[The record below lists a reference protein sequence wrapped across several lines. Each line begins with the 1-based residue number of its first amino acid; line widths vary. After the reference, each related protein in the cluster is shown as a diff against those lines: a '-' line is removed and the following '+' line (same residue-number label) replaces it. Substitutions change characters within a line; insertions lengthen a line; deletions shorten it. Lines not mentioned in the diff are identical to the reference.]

1 MKAFV
6 HGNPETAAIW
16 TEMAA
21 ELARRGVDDVVLLSP
36 PGFGAPTPTGWDPD
50 RRSYVAWLAGE
61 LEALGAGS
69 GSGVGSGVGSGIDV
83 VGHDWGAGHVL
94 GLLDHRPDL
103 VRTWATDCGG
113 LLHPDYVWHD
123 AAQGW
128 QTPDVGEQMVA
139 GLVDADP
146 SVRATMLGGLGLST
160 AAALDVANAM
170 DAEMG
175 RCILGLY
182 RSARQPAMV
191 ELGARLTAG
200 AGSLP
205 PGLVIVATEDPYV
218 GTAEMATEMAT
229 RLGASTV
236 TLAGRGHW
244 WMFADLDSVVDALL
258 AHWSAV

>member
-16 TEMAA
+16 TELAA
-21 ELARRGVDDVVLLSP
+21 ELTRRGVDDVVLLSP
-36 PGFGAPTPTGWDPD
+36 PGFGAPTPPGWDPD
-50 RRSYVAWLAGE
+50 RRNYVAWLAGE
-61 LEALGAGS
+61 LEALGADGRDTT
-69 GSGVGSGVGSGIDV
+69 GVDV

-103 VRTWATDCGG
+103 VRTWASDCGG
-113 LLHPDYVWHD
+113 LLHRDYVWHD
-123 AAQGW
+123 AAQAW

-139 GLVDADP
+139 GLVDAEP
-146 SVRATMLGGLGLST
+146 SVRATMLAGIGLSPD
-160 AAALDVANAM
+160 AAQDVADAM
-170 DAEMG
+170 NAEMG

-191 ELGARLTAG
+191 ELGERLTAS
-200 AGSLP
+200 AASLP
-205 PGLVIVATEDPYV
+205 PGLIIVATEDPYV
-218 GTAEMATEMAT
+218 GTAAMATEVAGL
-229 RLGASTV
+229 LGAATV

-244 WMFADLDSVVDALL
+244 WMFAELDTVVDALL